1 MLDPRIKKLAD
12 NIINY
17 SCALKKGE
25 KVLIESIGQQDELV
39 NELVRKAYE
48 VGGIPYVKLI
58 HPSVERNLLMHCTKE
73 QLELKTKLDKELMS
87 NMQAYVGIRG
97 GDNSF
102 EYSDVPNENM
112 RLYQSDYWHTVHG
125 EIRVKKTKWVVMR
138 YPAPSMAQLATKS
151 TEQFEEFY
159 FDVCNLDYSKMNKAM
174 EPLKV
179 LMDKTDKVRL
189 VSKDTDITFS
199 IKGIGAVKC
208 SGEKNLPDGEIYSA
222 PVRDSVNGRITF
234 NTPSLNE
241 GFTFE
246 NVSLLFKDGK
256 IIDATCND
264 TERIN
269 KIFDTDEGSRYVGEF
284 AFGVNPFINT
294 PMKDIL
300 FDEKIAGSIHF
311 TPGACYDDAYN
322 GNQSAV
328 HWDFVLIQTPEY
340 GGGEIYFDDVLIRKD
355 GKFVIKDLEGLNPEN
370 LK

>member
-12 NIINY
+12 IIINY
-17 SCALKKGE
+17 SCNLQKGE

-39 NELVRKAYE
+39 NELIRKAYE
-48 VGGIPYVKLI
+48 AGGIPYVKLI
-58 HPSVERNLLMHCTKE
+58 HPSVERNILMNCTKQ
-73 QLELKTKLDKELMS
+73 QLELRTKLDKELMS

-112 RLYQSDYWHTVHG
+112 RLYQAEYWHTVHG

-138 YPAPSMAQLATKS
+138 YPAPSMAQLANTS
-151 TEQFEEFY
+151 TEQFEQFY
-159 FDVCNLDYSKMNKAM
+159 FDVCTLDYSKMNKAM

-179 LMDKTDKVRL
+179 LMEKTDKVRL
-189 VSKDTDITFS
+189 VAKDTDITFS
-199 IKGIGAVKC
+199 IKGIPAVKC
-208 SGEKNLPDGEIYSA
+208 SGEKNLPDGEIYTA
-222 PVRDSVNGRITF
+222 PVRDSINGRITF
-234 NTPSLNE
+234 NAPSLNE

-256 IIDATCND
+256 VIEATCND
-264 TERIN
+264 SERLN
-269 KIFDTDEGSRYVGEF
+269 KILDTDEGSRYVGEF

-322 GNQSAV
+322 GNKSAV

-355 GKFVIKDLEGLNPEN
+355 GRFVLKELEVLNPEN